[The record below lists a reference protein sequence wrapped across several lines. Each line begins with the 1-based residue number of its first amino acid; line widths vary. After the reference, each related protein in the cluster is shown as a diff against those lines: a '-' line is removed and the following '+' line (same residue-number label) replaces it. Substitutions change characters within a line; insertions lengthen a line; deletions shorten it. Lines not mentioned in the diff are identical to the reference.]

1 MEAQLKWPHDP
12 YPREITET
20 ERPTD
25 TGYRGLGSSRATRVT
40 GVTQRLNAFRSINK
54 PVTPDDIDI
63 KTGELAGVVSPTAL
77 GKAKG

>member
-1 MEAQLKWPHDP
+1 MILT
-12 YPREITET
+12 REKSQ
-20 ERPTD
+20 RPN
-25 TGYRGLGSSRATRVT
+25 GRRIPGIVVWVQFRATRVT